1 MSDHEHH
8 PALYGAADCIKLV
21 FPCETSRLS
30 LRTWHNCQALEAPS
44 LRWILVTDNDFL
56 TCQCEKHSGPEAM
69 LAHIRDGIETATGLA
84 EEPPFNK
91 GDLSKWS
98 PSMIRKMAE
107 SVDDAGLGEDS
118 IYEVDRRHRQEGQR
132 MQ

>member
-1 MSDHEHH
+1 MSNNN
-8 PALYGAADCIKLV
+8 
-21 FPCETSRLS
+21 TSSHLTGLDKDRVGIFG
-30 LRTWHNCQALEAPS
+30 NNPEASS